1 MGKKN
6 SLLDPMSPHASS
18 DFGGDVTSPITSP
31 PATPSQVQDTESSG
45 LDSHRPSALQN
56 SLRRRTM
63 PTLRLGKDDATA
75 AFTEDDNEV
84 STHSNDI
91 SFIV

>member
-1 MGKKN
+1 M
-6 SLLDPMSPHASS
+6 
-18 DFGGDVTSPITSP
+18 TSPITSP

-45 LDSHRPSALQN
+45 LDSHRSSALQN

-63 PTLRLGKDDATA
+63 PSLRLGKDDTTV

-84 STHSNDI
+84 NTRGNDI
-91 SFIV
+91 SYRLNKYHVIL